1 MAKQLYEIKDF
12 SGGLNAY
19 ADPRDIED
27 SEFSQNWNVIVDRN
41 GILRIVGSAVES
53 IDATLI
59 NNTHFQKGYGLF
71 QFNTDYSL
79 GSPNFEGSFEY
90 GYENGKVDTVTSTT
104 VFTLQDKSTVSE
116 SDNFYNGMFIYFYA
130 ATNNSGETRVISDY
144 VGSSRT
150 ITLETATSGAIKT
163 SDRYMIFRW
172 ESDNFEM
179 TDSKKDFIIQSSTAA
194 GDTFNSIYGSN
205 FLATKTTTT
214 DEKSMTHGNVTF
226 TPNGNDSSANYL
238 TLTPGVDYTL
248 SFDCAASDR
257 WYNMV
262 SNGVITGTED
272 TSINVD
278 EGSGVIAGSA
288 SAINIDG
295 TLGADLAALQTK
307 ILNRDVYKSD
317 GTFIGRCTAV
327 AHTSSSDGT
336 ITFGNGTYVAL
347 ANDDDLYVSGFGD
360 KPPWIEL
367 YSTTVEKKNGALKT
381 ITDDTPTPSA
391 NWTSTGSNIFH
402 GNLGQSET
410 SSNTSGSGA
419 IFSAR
424 VNSDGSEVKLS
435 IINAGSGY
443 TAGETFRIYDPS
455 DAAKYVTVEV
465 ASVNIKGLTLMD
477 DNWVSQNDNE
487 TALGTSAKYLINKDV
502 NYVYNGDFAND
513 DIDNGW
519 TTQGN
524 GFVLKQFTWTSG
536 NDGSGNGQAQY
547 GGHDGT
553 LHMCMQSEAFGDAG
567 TFGWD
572 EGLNEPNTYIYQ
584 TLTLDGG
591 MWYHL
596 NFIHS
601 FEAFIGG
608 NTEWPP
614 HGVAYALYDA
624 FEEEYITGWTN
635 VDWFSKAGVSWNNVT
650 WEFSESGGS
659 ALSSWVNEDT
669 DWNFYKDFPNG
680 PFQKLN
686 QNEHNKSIYHK
697 FYVPKSI
704 NNWGS
709 GNGQT
714 QNIQLRIS
722 ISKPV
727 TPYSSSDAL
736 GNAVNGVTIGGVTVH
751 KAYNDLTTM
760 SYYNP
765 KAANPFTDNIKN
777 WSNYKLNFRIPE
789 DFNEVSDWKLKI
801 HGGKYGWRASNEFDA
816 NIDYAATASQE
827 VYFDNIVLR
836 SPSSDLNAFD
846 TKGETTL
853 LTSNQGANSVIK
865 MWNGTTWNTLTE
877 WSNNNS
883 MPVYNYVNGILK
895 ISDANFDNNNNN
907 KFIYFDND
915 NNSSSIGEWKIKEE
929 ALITPPTVSL
939 EHKASTFTSGG
950 LNYNA
955 CTYLN
960 KFYDGLNWCEQP
972 STRHGNQIK
981 AWTNWSLS
989 EFADPNYTSKG
1000 IGHIIRYTAGEKT
1013 ASQHWSNPQTASWA
1027 SDGAIAI
1034 VDPYDENKHI
1044 TSMGIGLASF
1054 SNSPYPGANAKLN
1067 AVNLD
1072 GQHNHWAGKT
1082 VYCSRPLLKCAI
1094 HATQNSGA
1102 ASGLGMLQFLNE
1114 SVENDNELL
1123 SNASVKSINFKIRWE
1138 SALHYKNNAFNQYS
1152 GYCSAGTHTGYNA
1165 QSSCQQAHEGFWVS
1179 QLTTRNLENQKPP
1192 FFKVKAG
1199 VLGSDNYINNP
1210 LDFVQ
1215 GLGTNHFLTNLKEMD
1230 FGTSVSGFNSSEGI
1244 APNRIYGYYNPVEIT
1259 KIRHAEGDNQ
1269 QVIVECSFEGAISWN
1284 PGEIPLNNIEA
1295 KDLYF
1300 DVKEENETFGNEN
1313 HDDDSWRSNYD
1324 AGIWDY
1330 DGDRESSINPG
1341 DSSDD
1346 DLGTSGVGNSGW
1358 DSGET
1363 NWGIRTVRKHGG
1375 VRYPTWSRFFI
1386 DKLDVDFYRSDI
1398 DISSLSKNA
1407 TVNFEWQ
1414 TPEQFLENNQFL
1426 DPLSSAFV
1434 VSGWGGRRFQ
1444 LASTTVNKF
1453 DEESSLSNPT
1463 FFNATDIIP
1472 TEDQSPSV
1480 SVLLDKSYYSNDFI
1494 KKTKFYLK
1502 DGESEIWYLQFWIDH
1517 ESNKMYSSTSSIS
1530 SPQIDETGDKWGWFL
1545 DSSNFKNYNEVS
1557 SYESETLVRQEDAV
1571 NNNLLSSR
1579 YKTSV
1584 VCNNRMYVG
1593 NIFQNGKKHGDRM
1606 LKSPIG
1612 KYNILPK
1619 SSFIDVAINDGD
1631 DITALSYYKDKILQ
1645 FKRKKVFVINTSGD
1659 YEFLEDTFND
1669 IGVDGQYSVA
1679 TTKSGIVWANENGC
1693 FLYDGESLENLT
1705 ENKIPT
1711 SEAYSN
1717 PSTAISKVNRWCS
1730 NSSDGDCIVG
1740 YIRHKDSLLINFT
1753 RTHSNSGAVPT
1764 GAVYHFTTKSW
1775 SLIYGVWN
1783 SSSSSMKT
1791 GNMSNMITNSD
1802 GDVLFY
1808 HTTTDN
1814 STSERMNT
1822 IRKWVHESD
1831 SNLSTKNAY
1840 FVTKDISF
1848 GNINVKKKLYRVYI
1862 TYRVLRDGTDSGMI
1876 VKGAVNGTGNFNVE
1890 FSQTSKFINTQ
1901 TNCYSGG
1908 HLDETDGDWKTAEL
1922 KFNTP
1927 SDVSKITSFQ
1937 LQIYSGSAVY
1947 DFEVNDISISF
1958 RTKNVK

>member
-19 ADPRDIED
+19 ADPRDIDD
-27 SEFSQNWNVIVDRN
+27 SEFAQNWNVIVDRN

-53 IDATLI
+53 IDATLV

-79 GSPNFEGSFEY
+79 GSPNFEGSFED
-90 GYENGKVDTVTSTT
+90 GYENGKVDSVTSNT
-104 VFTLQDKSTVSE
+104 VFTLQDKSTVS
-116 SDNFYNGMFIYFYA
+116 SSNDFYNGMFIYFYS
-130 ATNNSGETRVISDY
+130 ATNNNGETRVISDY

-150 ITLETATSGAIKT
+150 ITLETATSGTITT

-179 TDSKKDFIIQSSTAA
+179 TDSEKDFIIQSSTAA
-194 GDTFNSIYGSN
+194 GDAFQGRYGDN

-214 DEKSMTHGNVTF
+214 DEKSITHGNITF
-226 TPNGNDSSANYL
+226 TPNGNDSSADYL
-238 TLTPGVDYTL
+238 TLTPGINYSL

-262 SNGVITGTED
+262 SNGVITGIED

-278 EGSGVIAGSA
+278 EGSGITAGST

-295 TLGADLAALQTK
+295 TLGASSFVFNLK
-307 ILNRDVYKSD
+307 ILNKDVYKSD

-327 AHTSSSDGT
+327 TYTSSSDGT
-336 ITFGNGTYVAL
+336 ITFGNGTHVAL
-347 ANDDDLYVSGFGD
+347 ADNDDLYVSGFGD

-391 NWTSTGSNIFH
+391 NWTSTGSNSFH
-402 GNLGQSET
+402 SELIQSET
-410 SSNTSGSGA
+410 SSNTYGGGA
-419 IFSAR
+419 MFSAR

-435 IINAGSGY
+435 ILEAGSGY
-443 TAGETFRIYDPS
+443 RVGDTFRVYDPG

-477 DNWVSQNDNE
+477 GNWVSQNDNE
-487 TALGTSAKYLINKDV
+487 TALGASAKYLINKDV
-502 NYVYNGDFAND
+502 NYVYNGDFANS

-536 NDGSGNGQAQY
+536 NDGSGDGQAQY

-553 LHMCMQSEAFGDAG
+553 LHMCMQSEAHGDAN
-567 TFGWD
+567 TFEWD
-572 EGLNEPNTYIYQ
+572 EDLNEPNTYIYQ

-601 FEAFIGG
+601 FEYNYEIPG
-608 NTEWPP
+608 NVIEEYTN
-614 HGVAYALYDA
+614 GVSYALYDA

-635 VDWFSKAGVSWNNVT
+635 VDWFSKPGVSWNNIT
-650 WEFSESGGS
+650 YNQFQTAGIFS
-659 ALSSWVNEDT
+659 WINQDT
-669 DWNFYKDFPNG
+669 DWSFYKDFPNG
-680 PFQKLN
+680 PFQRLN

-697 FYVPKSI
+697 FYVPKSK

-722 ISKPV
+722 IAKPSS
-727 TPYSSSDAL
+727 PYSTSDAL
-736 GNAVNGVTIGGVTVH
+736 GNAVNGVTIGGITVH

-760 SYYNP
+760 SYYDSE
-765 KAANPFTDNIKN
+765 AANPFTDNIKN

-801 HGGKYGWRASNEFDA
+801 HGGKYGWRDSNEFDA

-836 SPSSDLNAFD
+836 SPSSDLNALD

-853 LTSNQGANSVIK
+853 LTSNQGAHSVIK
-865 MWNGTTWNTLTE
+865 MWNGNTWNTLTE
-877 WSNNNS
+877 WNDKNS
-883 MPVYNYVNGILK
+883 MPVYNYINGILK

-907 KFIYFDND
+907 KFIYYHN
-915 NNSSSIGEWKIKEE
+915 NNSSAGEWKIKEE

-955 CTYLN
+955 CSYLN
-960 KFYDGLNWCEQP
+960 KFYQELNWCEQP
-972 STRHGNQIK
+972 STRHNGDIK
-981 AWTNWSLS
+981 AWTNWNLS
-989 EFADPNYTSKG
+989 EFADPNHNSTG
-1000 IGHIIRYTAGEKT
+1000 IGHIIRYSAGEK
-1013 ASQHWSNPQTASWA
+1013 SESHHWSNPQTASWA

-1034 VDPYDENKHI
+1034 ADPDDENKHI
-1044 TSMGIGLASF
+1044 TSMGEGLWAF
-1054 SNSPYPGANAKLN
+1054 SSGNYPGAKCMLN
-1067 AVNLD
+1067 PVNSD
-1072 GQHNHWAGKT
+1072 RHWAGRT
-1082 VYCSRPLLKCAI
+1082 VYCTRPILKCAI
-1094 HATQNSGA
+1094 HATQNSGFA
-1102 ASGLGMLQFLNE
+1102 NGLGILQFLNE
-1114 SVENDNELL
+1114 SVEDDNELL
-1123 SNASVKSINFKIRWE
+1123 NNASVKSINFKIRWE
-1138 SALHYKNNAFNQYS
+1138 SSLSYKNHAFNQYD
-1152 GYCSAGTHTGYNA
+1152 GHCSAGTHWT
-1165 QSSCQQAHEGFWVS
+1165 QSSCQNSHEGFWVS
-1179 QLTTRNLENQKPP
+1179 QLLTRYIENQIPP

-1215 GLGTNHFLTNLKEMD
+1215 NLGTNHFLTKVKEMD
-1230 FGTSVSGFNSSEGI
+1230 FGTGDNGGSPSEGI
-1244 APNRIYGYYNPVEIT
+1244 TPNRIYGANNPVEIT
-1259 KIRHAEGDNQ
+1259 KVHHATGSNH
-1269 QVIVECSFEGAISWN
+1269 QVIVECLFEGSISWN
-1284 PGEIPLNNIEA
+1284 PGEIPLNNIQAE
-1295 KDLYF
+1295 DLYF
-1300 DVKEENETFGNEN
+1300 HIMEENAEEN
-1313 HDDDSWRSNYD
+1313 AEHSDESWASNYD
-1324 AGIWDY
+1324 AGMWDY
-1330 DGDRESSINPG
+1330 YGDYESSINPG
-1341 DSSDD
+1341 DTD
-1346 DLGTSGVGNSGW
+1346 DLGTTGVGNTSWNSG
-1358 DSGET
+1358 ST
-1363 NWGIRTVRKHGG
+1363 NWGIRTVRKHGHA
-1375 VRYPTWSRFFI
+1375 RYPTWSRFFV
-1386 DKLDVDFYRSDI
+1386 DKLDIDFYRSDV
-1398 DISSLSKNA
+1398 DISSLNKDA
-1407 TVNFEWQ
+1407 TVNFDWQ

-1453 DEESSLSNPT
+1453 DEESNLSNPT
-1463 FFNATDIIP
+1463 FFNSTDIMP

-1517 ESNKMYSSTSSIS
+1517 EDNKMYSSTSAIS
-1530 SPQIDETGDKWGWFL
+1530 SPRIDETGDKWGWFL
-1545 DSSNFKNYNEVS
+1545 DSSNFKNYNEVN

-1593 NIFQNGKKHGDRM
+1593 NIFQNGEKHGDRM
-1606 LKSPIG
+1606 SKSPIG
-1612 KYNILPK
+1612 KYNIFPK
-1619 SSFIDVAINDGD
+1619 SNFIDVAINDGD

-1717 PSTAISKVNRWCS
+1717 PSTTLSKVNRWCA
-1730 NSSDGDCIVG
+1730 NSSDGDCVVG

-1753 RTHSNSGAVPT
+1753 RTHSNSGAIPT

-1808 HTTTDN
+1808 HITTDN
-1814 STSERMNT
+1814 STAERMNT

-1876 VKGAVNGTGNFNVE
+1876 VKGAVNGTGNFNVD

-1922 KFNTP
+1922 KFDTP

-1947 DFEVNDISISF
+1947 DFEINDISISY